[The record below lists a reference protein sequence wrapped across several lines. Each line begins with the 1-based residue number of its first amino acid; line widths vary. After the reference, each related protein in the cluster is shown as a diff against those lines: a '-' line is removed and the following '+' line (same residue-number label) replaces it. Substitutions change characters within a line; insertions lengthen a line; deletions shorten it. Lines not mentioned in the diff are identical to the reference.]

1 VTEKIIVIISLL
13 IQNLT
18 LLGLIIEK
26 KKKEKRKKKKKGRFR
41 SVSSMDNYVE
51 GSIHKIKNC

>member
-26 KKKEKRKKKKKGRFR
+26 KKKEKRKKKGRFR